1 MGNHSRYMYRNLSQA
16 VKVFKT
22 ANEILF
28 SFALGEVNNALG
40 IFKEVYQGRKNSLGA
55 DHTDTLDSKY
65 QIALCFTDL
74 G

>member
-1 MGNHSRYMYRNLSQA
+1 MGNHSHYMYRNLSQA

-40 IFKEVYQGRKNSLGA
+40 IFKEVYQGQKNSLGA

-65 QIALCFTDL
+65 QIAFCFTDL